1 MEAMDPPALTRRAL
15 LAAGAVVAADGVARP
30 YDALARLTGSS
41 TGPRS
46 AGSSASQHFAG
57 LPLVS
62 SGLQAGPGQP
72 PIIARRAW
80 AQGGAPPRVAPEYGS
95 VKLAFVHHTENPD
108 GYSAA
113 AVPAMLRSIY
123 EFHRFGHGW
132 NDIGYNFAVDR
143 FGRIWEARAGGIDE
157 PVVGAQAGGYNAYS
171 TGIAI
176 LGTYSAQRIS
186 PAALA
191 ALEQLIAWKL
201 SLHGAPCEGHVTVR
215 VTAKGAVY
223 SRFPAGAHVSLPRVA
238 GHRDADSTDCPG
250 DALYAQLT
258 GTRHGAVRIAGTPCR
273 LTLQTLI
280 GAGGLPSG
288 VIGSVHSLSDG
299 TPVTAA
305 TVAIQQRAVAHRGE
319 SVSERTLAQALTD
332 ANGGF
337 TVPFAFAPARK
348 HAPGVAL
355 RAVCAGG
362 PALPA
367 SVSDP
372 LELPGSVSFAP
383 PPPSSAPSPTTAPS
397 PMPSPSPTPTS
408 GSAPSEAAAR
418 ARAR

>member
-15 LAAGAVVAADGVARP
+15 LAAGAIVAADGIARP
-30 YDALARLTGSS
+30 YGAMARLASPTGQR
-41 TGPRS
+41 T
-46 AGSSASQHFAG
+46 AG
-57 LPLVS
+57 LPLVN

-80 AQGGAPPRVAPEYGS
+80 ARGGAPPHVAPEYGG

-132 NDIGYNFAVDR
+132 NDIGYNFAIDR

-186 PAALA
+186 AAALA

-201 SLHGAPCEGHVTVR
+201 SLHGVPCEGHVTVR

-223 SRFPAGAHVSLPRVA
+223 SRFPAGAEVTLPRVA

-250 DALYAQLT
+250 DALYAELSSA
-258 GTRHGAVRIAGTPCR
+258 RNGAARLAGTPSR
-273 LTLQTLI
+273 LTLQALI

-288 VIGSVHSLSDG
+288 VVGSLRSLG
-299 TPVTAA
+299 GAPVTGAA
-305 TVAIQQRAVAHRGE
+305 IAIQQRTVAHRGE
-319 SVSERTLAQALTD
+319 AVAEPTVAQTLTD
-332 ANGGF
+332 STGSFSVPLAF
-337 TVPFAFAPARK
+337 TRTRGRGTALRALFAG
-348 HAPGVAL
+348 APGVSPCL
-355 RAVCAGG
+355 SEPLTLAG
-362 PALPA
+362 A
-367 SVSDP
+367 
-372 LELPGSVSFAP
+372 VSFA
-383 PPPSSAPSPTTAPS
+383 ATPSPASAASAAGAP
-397 PMPSPSPTPTS
+397 PR
-408 GSAPSEAAAR
+408 AA
-418 ARAR
+418 

>member
-1 MEAMDPPALTRRAL
+1 MEATSPSAFTRRWL
-15 LAAGAVVAADGVARP
+15 LAAGAALAAERFVRP
-30 YDALARLTGSS
+30 YGALARLT
-41 TGPRS
+41 
-46 AGSSASQHFAG
+46 AG

-72 PIIARRAW
+72 PIVARRAW
-80 AQGGAPPRVAPEYGS
+80 ARGGAPPRVAPEYGS

-132 NDIGYNFAVDR
+132 NDIGYNFAIDR

-157 PVVGAQAGGYNAYS
+157 PVVGAQAGGYNVYS

-191 ALEQLIAWKL
+191 ALERLIAWKL

-223 SRFPAGAHVSLPRVA
+223 SRFPAGAEVTLPRVA

-250 DALYAQLT
+250 DALYAELGSARQ
-258 GTRHGAVRIAGTPCR
+258 GAARLAGTPSR
-273 LTLQTLI
+273 LTLQALI

-288 VIGSVHSLSDG
+288 VVGSLHSLDG
-299 TPVTAA
+299 SPVTGAA
-305 TVAIQQRAVAHRGE
+305 IAIQERTVAHRGE
-319 SVSERTLAQALTD
+319 AVAEATVAEALTD
-332 ANGGF
+332 SAGGF
-337 TVPFAFAPARK
+337 
-348 HAPGVAL
+348 
-355 RAVCAGG
+355 
-362 PALPA
+362 
-367 SVSDP
+367 SIP
-372 LELPGSVSFAP
+372 LSF
-383 PPPSSAPSPTTAPS
+383 T
-397 PMPSPSPTPTS
+397 
-408 GSAPSEAAAR
+408 R
-418 ARAR
+418 ARARSTALRALFAGTARAPACVSEPLALAGAVSFAATPAPASAASDAGAPPRAV

>member
-1 MEAMDPPALTRRAL
+1 
-15 LAAGAVVAADGVARP
+15 
-30 YDALARLTGSS
+30 
-41 TGPRS
+41 
-46 AGSSASQHFAG
+46 
-57 LPLVS
+57 
-62 SGLQAGPGQP
+62 
-72 PIIARRAW
+72 
-80 AQGGAPPRVAPEYGS
+80 VAPEYGS

-132 NDIGYNFAVDR
+132 NDIGYNFAIDR

-223 SRFPAGAHVSLPRVA
+223 SRFPAGASVSLPRVA

-250 DALYAQLT
+250 DALYAELASA
-258 GTRHGAVRIAGTPCR
+258 RHGASRLAGTANR

-288 VIGSVHSLSDG
+288 LVGSLRRVDG
-299 TPVTAA
+299 PPLAGA
-305 TVAIQQRAVAHRGE
+305 TVAIQQRTVANRGQT
-319 SVSERTLAQALTD
+319 VAERTVAQAVTD
-332 ANGGF
+332 AGGGF
-337 TVPFAFAPARK
+337 SVPLTFTRAR
-348 HAPGVAL
+348 GRGTAL
-355 RAVCAGG
+355 RALLAGSPG
-362 PALPA
+362 VPAC
-367 SVSDP
+367 VSEP
-372 LELPGSVSFAP
+372 LALAGSISFAATP
-383 PPPSSAPSPTTAPS
+383 APASAPS
-397 PMPSPSPTPTS
+397 
-408 GSAPSEAAAR
+408 AAAAQPR
-418 ARAR
+418 AA